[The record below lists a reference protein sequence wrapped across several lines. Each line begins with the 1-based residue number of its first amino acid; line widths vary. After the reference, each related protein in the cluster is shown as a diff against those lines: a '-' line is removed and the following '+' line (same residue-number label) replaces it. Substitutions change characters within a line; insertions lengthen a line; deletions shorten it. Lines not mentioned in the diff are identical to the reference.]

1 MVKKSAAGYRHI
13 PGIIMDECSFY
24 IVLLFFITL
33 IPNLCLAMHIISDY
47 RLITKDRPNAG
58 IVEVFS
64 EGIGWG
70 TICEPNSDL
79 SGWTFELASI
89 VCHQL
94 NFPGTSQNLN
104 GVKFND
110 DDDGW
115 PAEITQNISTYYYG
129 CSSVDGKNLQC
140 QISDSECKENVE
152 LRITAVS
159 CKELGYLGCYI
170 DKNQFG
176 PGRTRLLSDGPR
188 DYGSL
193 TIDLCIK
200 VCKRNG
206 YFYAGVEYTTQCF
219 CGARDEYIS
228 RDGKVRDHLCDDICP
243 GDNLE
248 SCGGSDRISIYQVDL
263 GVCEDPGTPSN
274 GFQYN
279 ETDLLRYGSKVYF
292 NCSEGYDLQGPD
304 VIQCVQKYSNRS
316 DSPNSTHDVVW
327 DHDPPTCRP
336 TGFIS
341 TSPPFLT
348 TKVRGQTNLIPST
361 RTYSMKLTK
370 DQKGIIY
377 ISVGI
382 AFGLIVIVFVIGL
395 VFLCRRHNRKTHNQV
410 PPVTESTFA
419 SSHHGNGA
427 GSPLMSRADGED
439 DFALTELTSHPKTAG
454 ENEYG
459 DSIELQTPMRTE
471 MADRPGISRDAFG
484 YESIRLPSTGDA
496 SAGLPGITD
505 AMNANEAA
513 YENSEFH
520 EDPTHLIDNELYGK
534 TFI

>member
-1 MVKKSAAGYRHI
+1 
-13 PGIIMDECSFY
+13 
-24 IVLLFFITL
+24 
-33 IPNLCLAMHIISDY
+33 MHIISDY

-70 TICEPNSDL
+70 IICEPNSDL

-94 NFPGTSQNLN
+94 NFPGTSQTLN
-104 GVKFND
+104 GVKFN

-129 CSSVDGKNLQC
+129 CSSV
-140 QISDSECKENVE
+140 EP
-152 LRITAVS
+152 
-159 CKELGYLGCYI
+159 GYLGCYI

-176 PGRTRLLSDGPR
+176 PGRNRLLSDGPG
-188 DYGSL
+188 YLGSL

-200 VCKRNG
+200 ICKNKG
-206 YFYAGVEYTTQCF
+206 YFYAGVEYTGECF
-219 CGARDEYIS
+219 CGAGDEDIS
-228 RDGKVRDHLCDDICP
+228 RDGKVRDHECDDICP
-243 GDNLE
+243 VDNLE

-304 VIQCVQKYSNRS
+304 VIQCVQKYRNRS

-327 DHDPPTCRP
+327 DHEPPTCRP

-370 DQKGIIY
+370 DKKGFSSTSPSHLPPVTANQEEDGYQITFTGTVDVNHTENQRGIIY

-395 VFLCRRHNRKTHNQV
+395 VFLCRRRNR
-410 PPVTESTFA
+410 
-419 SSHHGNGA
+419 
-427 GSPLMSRADGED
+427 
-439 DFALTELTSHPKTAG
+439 
-454 ENEYG
+454 
-459 DSIELQTPMRTE
+459 
-471 MADRPGISRDAFG
+471 
-484 YESIRLPSTGDA
+484 
-496 SAGLPGITD
+496 
-505 AMNANEAA
+505 
-513 YENSEFH
+513 
-520 EDPTHLIDNELYGK
+520 
-534 TFI
+534 

>member
-159 CKELGYLGCYI
+159 CK
-170 DKNQFG
+170 
-176 PGRTRLLSDGPR
+176 
-188 DYGSL
+188 
-193 TIDLCIK
+193 
-200 VCKRNG
+200 
-206 YFYAGVEYTTQCF
+206 
-219 CGARDEYIS
+219 
-228 RDGKVRDHLCDDICP
+228 
-243 GDNLE
+243 
-248 SCGGSDRISIYQVDL
+248 VDL

-370 DQKGIIY
+370 DQKGFSSTSPSHLPPVTANQEEDGYQITFTGTVDVNHTENQRGIIY